1 MVKHCGCTCF
11 VREPWHMY
19 RVLHPRLIRLI
30 LFTQVH
36 LWILFCTLLYFPSF
50 FFFFFLHL
58 TKHSPIYFLHFIIFL
73 SIFTSPFSPHF
84 LHFTILFVLSYL
96 QSLPHF
102 LTFHIFTYFL
112 CTPLYFFALHF
123 SFPFYFNFTL
133 YPEYFFFI
141 SQYCSLM
148 FLNFSTFF
156 CTSLHHCPPFL
167 NFIIFF

>member
-19 RVLHPRLIRLI
+19 RVLHPRLIRL

-84 LHFTILFVLSYL
+84 FAFHYIVCALLFAVPATL
-96 QSLPHF
+96 
-102 LTFHIFTYFL
+102 
-112 CTPLYFFALHF
+112 
-123 SFPFYFNFTL
+123 FNFSHFYLLSL
-133 YPEYFFFI
+133 Y
-141 SQYCSLM
+141 
-148 FLNFSTFF
+148 STIFF
-156 CTSLHHCPPFL
+156 CTSF
-167 NFIIFF
+167 